1 MLFHFDISIK
11 IKCLILGFS
20 FLILTIGCNTYDL
33 PEIIDVKPPVTDGQP
48 LSTNSKGKLEGIF
61 KVLKGNEVF
70 GDTVILKW
78 NNLNNLSF
86 FGENN
91 GVYAITKG
99 IKKDSTVYIYGFW
112 RYALNSETGAVNIEI
127 NPNNGST
134 AILSNNPARIANLNV
149 SGKYGLGNREPN
161 RDLELEFVRP
171 FSEKVLKDDFSI
183 LAHRAGGRTSDLL
196 NISENTL
203 EMIDFT
209 ENLGS
214 TGIEIDVRLTKDNVP
229 VLYHDADINIRLTQ
243 KNPLN
248 GPITKYSFA
257 EISNFVTL
265 INGEKI
271 PTLQAALDR
280 IIDNT
285 KLKVVWLDMKS
296 VDNAMSIVIPIQQR
310 MLQKAKQK
318 NRDLAIYIG
327 LPDEDNFNYFK
338 AFPNHQNISSLCEL
352 SIEDALSINAK
363 VWAPR
368 WTLGLQQEEIKKLQS
383 QNKKAFCWTLDNNAF
398 IKKYINEGN
407 FDGILT
413 NYPTL
418 VAYHHYLRK

>member
-1 MLFHFDISIK
+1 MLFYSNILSK
-11 IKCLILGFS
+11 TKGLILGFS
-20 FLILTIGCNTYDL
+20 FLILMIGCNIYDL
-33 PEIIDVKPPVTDGQP
+33 PEVINVNPPVTGGQA
-48 LSTNSKGKLEGIF
+48 LSANSKGKLQGVF
-61 KVLKGNEVF
+61 RVLKGNEVF

-78 NNLNNLSF
+78 NGLDNLSI
-86 FGENN
+86 FGENV

-99 IKKDSTVYIYGFW
+99 VKKDSTVYIYGYW
-112 RYALNSETGAVNIEI
+112 RYALNSETGALNFEI

-134 AILSNNPARIANLNV
+134 AVLSNNPARISNLKV
-149 SGKYGLGNREPN
+149 SGKYSFGNKEPN
-161 RDLELEFVRP
+161 EEVELAFVRP
-171 FSEKVLKDDFSI
+171 FSEKVLQDNFSI

-214 TGIEIDVRLTKDNVP
+214 NGIEIDVRLTRDNVP
-229 VLYHDADINIRLTQ
+229 VLYHDADINIRLTK

-257 EISNFVTL
+257 EISSFVTL

-271 PTLQAALDR
+271 PTLEAALER
-280 IIDNT
+280 VIDNT
-285 KLKVVWLDMKS
+285 NLKVVWVDMKS
-296 VDNAMSIVIPIQQR
+296 TTDAMPIVIPIQQK
-310 MLQKAKQK
+310 MLQRAKQK

-327 LPDEDNFNYFK
+327 LPDEDNFNFFK
-338 AFPNHQNISSLCEL
+338 SYSNHQNVSSLCEL
-352 SIEDALSINAK
+352 SIEEALSINAK

-368 WTLGLQQEEIKKLQS
+368 WTLGLQQEEIKMLQS
-383 QNKKAFCWTLDNNAF
+383 QNKKAFCWTLDNKAF

-418 VAYHHYLRK
+418 VAYHHYLQK